1 MSVTILRGNICHTP
15 RPETLSVA
23 GNAYLVCEDGLCRGI
38 FDALPAAYVGAPVTD
53 CGDCLIIPGM
63 VDLHLHAPQFSYRGT
78 GMDCELLEWLKTRTF
93 PEEARFSDVNYAGRA
108 YGIFADQMKR
118 SATTRAS
125 MFGTIHREASLL
137 LMDLMERTGLVS
149 YVGKVNMDRNAP
161 PTLVEGTPEAAA
173 RDTARFV
180 AEALDRRYRN
190 TRPILTPRFV
200 PSCTDELLRALKEV
214 QRKYALPVQ
223 SHLSEN
229 PNEVALVHRLAPEA
243 RFYGDAYA
251 RFGLFGGDVPT
262 IMAHCIY
269 STEGEVDMML
279 KRGVWVAHCPNS
291 NLNIASGIAPIRKYL
306 RLGLRVGLGSDV
318 AGGQT
323 ESMFRAITDAIQVSK
338 MHWRYADKGQRPLS
352 FSEGFYLATK
362 GGGSFFGKVG
372 SFEPGYEFDAL
383 VIDDSIA
390 PTPMDLS
397 LEDRLERAVYLGLD
411 RDGIRAKYVRGEK
424 ILG

>member
-1 MSVTILRGNICHTP
+1 M
-15 RPETLSVA
+15 A

-38 FDALPAAYVGAPVTD
+38 FDTLPAAYAGAPVTD

-93 PEEARFSDVNYAGRA
+93 PEEARFSDLTYAARA

-161 PTLVEGTPEAAA
+161 PTLVEGTHEAAA

-190 TRPILTPRFV
+190 TRPILTPRFI

-383 VIDDSIA
+383 VIDDPSPPPPWTCPWRTA
-390 PTPMDLS
+390 WS
-397 LEDRLERAVYLGLD
+397 ERCTWVWTGTAYG
-411 RDGIRAKYVRGEK
+411 RSTSGERRYWVD
-424 ILG
+424 